1 MAQPHLLYSLRDPF
15 PLLPVQSYR
24 ATRLH
29 GEKATTARADT
40 PQDHE
45 CGRSMAPAFPNIW
58 AACLLA
64 NCVQFLATH
73 QILQI
78 FVIFAL
84 RRPHP
89 QPFGSAL
96 WNHARH
102 LVFLSLLHAYFT
114 SITLHLPT
122 HRL

>member
-15 PLLPVQSYR
+15 RLLPVQSYR

-29 GEKATTARADT
+29 GAKATTARADT

-64 NCVQFLATH
+64 NRVQFLATH

-78 FVIFAL
+78 FVISPL
-84 RRPHP
+84 GGRT
-89 QPFGSAL
+89 
-96 WNHARH
+96 
-102 LVFLSLLHAYFT
+102 LSLSGRRFRIMVAILLSFNKST
-114 SITLHLPT
+114 SISRP
-122 HRL
+122 